1 MQWRVIA
8 PGEPWDG
15 IEVEAADWQAARC
28 AAEEAIRVE
37 VVSGLQFQLVSA
49 QDILD
54 ERLAPLAAAAVCVEL
69 IAQLQEV
76 QIITRHDRSRTRV
89 AVGTRVWYGDTLLA
103 ALRAAAEQ
111 AEGD

>member
-1 MQWRVIA
+1 MSLIDDVK
-8 PGEPWDG
+8 
-15 IEVEAADWQAARC
+15 AAILASPLCRTPAARD
-28 AAEEAIRVE
+28 R
-37 VVSGLQFQLVSA
+37 SA
-49 QDILD
+49 QDSLD
-54 ERLAPLAAAAVCVEL
+54 ECLAPLAAAADCVEL

-103 ALRAAAEQ
+103 ALRAAAQQ